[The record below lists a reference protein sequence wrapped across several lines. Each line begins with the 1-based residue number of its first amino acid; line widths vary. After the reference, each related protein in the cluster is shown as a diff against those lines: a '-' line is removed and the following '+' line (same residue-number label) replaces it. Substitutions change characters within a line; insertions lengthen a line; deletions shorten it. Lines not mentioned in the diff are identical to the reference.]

1 MDHPLPRQTAFAL
14 FAMVV
19 VCWGLNWAVTKTLVQ
34 SVSPLWATA
43 IRSAIGTLVLL
54 VLLLARGRFIIPRR
68 GDVPVICA
76 IALLHMVAF
85 SALVAFG
92 LRLAPV
98 GRSIVLGY
106 TTPLWVVP
114 GAWMFLKEPITRSRL
129 AGIGVGLAGL
139 AVMLNP
145 LAFDWRD
152 HDALVGSL
160 LILLAALC
168 WAANILYVRAHKWLS
183 TPFQLAFWQ
192 TLLATAVLSVLA
204 LVFDGLPEIVWSPH
218 LAGAFLYSG
227 IFGIALAYW
236 AMAMVNRSLP
246 ATTTSLGI
254 LATPVIGVICSA
266 LALRERI
273 DLSLIVAMIM
283 ILSGIAIGT
292 VPIRKRSRTA
302 GNVGGHDGAIASET
316 GRRIAVM
323 QATAALYA
331 DTQSG

>member
-1 MDHPLPRQTAFAL
+1 MDHPLRRQTALML
-14 FAMVV
+14 FAVVV
-19 VCWGLNWAVTKTLVQ
+19 VCWGLNWAVTKTIVQ
-34 SVSPLWATA
+34 SVFPLWATA
-43 IRSAIGTLVLL
+43 IRSAIGSVVLL
-54 VLLLARGRFIIPRR
+54 VLLLARGQFIIPRR

-114 GAWMFLKEPITRSRL
+114 GAWLFLKEPIRRSRL
-129 AGIGVGLAGL
+129 AGIGVGLLGL
-139 AVMLNP
+139 AVMFNP
-145 LAFDWRD
+145 LAFDWHD
-152 HDALVGSL
+152 HGALFGSF

-168 WAANILYVRAHKWLS
+168 WAANILYVRAHQWLS

-192 TLLATAVLSVLA
+192 ASLATAVLSMLA
-204 LVFDGLPEIVWSPH
+204 LLFDGLPQIAWSPH
-218 LAGAFLYSG
+218 LAEAFLYSG

-246 ATTTSLGI
+246 ATTTALGI
-254 LATPVIGVICSA
+254 LATPVVGLICSA
-266 LALRERI
+266 LALREPI

-283 ILSGIAIGT
+283 IISGIAIGT
-292 VPIRKRSRTA
+292 LPMRKRATEQP
-302 GNVGGHDGAIASET
+302 ET
-316 GRRIAVM
+316 LA
-323 QATAALYA
+323 ATAVR
-331 DTQSG
+331 S